1 MASMQFTNKSP
12 FKNDK
17 LRYYYYYVDDDEDDD
32 DDAPRNHHRDTDI
45 IFKWALND

>member
-17 LRYYYYYVDDDEDDD
+17 LRYYYYYVDDDDD
-32 DDAPRNHHRDTDI
+32 DDAPRNHPIDTQ
-45 IFKWALND
+45 A

>member
-17 LRYYYYYVDDDEDDD
+17 LRYYYYYYVDDD
-32 DDAPRNHHRDTDI
+32 DDAPRNHHRDTGI